1 MKRDMRPLKAKHDAI
16 QTLYERPDEDQSF
29 LNKEMI
35 QSESKAF
42 FGCENDTTPEKVRI
56 HEMKKQKKCLT
67 PGCVEDARC
76 RGLCKACYSTAR
88 LRVSSGLNSWEQLEN
103 VGLVLPSKAPER
115 TAFSTALEKQF
126 GIEEKARKQHK
137 VAARRAAVP
146 AEREVASLPTI
157 EEFRLL
163 ALQVAASPSAESMQK
178 LFDMQERMKTHAP
191 KAERCP
197 SLEERVT
204 PAPMSKSSV
213 VEVSTP
219 RSDLPPEVASYPAWP
234 EYPPQ
239 AAENEIDQ
247 EFDNQ
252 SLFVHEPLPDRVN
265 EAMDVALPEV
275 DNQFV
280 QLAVQEQEERD
291 RMEGGLDL
299 IIGNPPEEVK
309 MSLRERSLVDAKLAA
324 EGKLLTVVEGRCE
337 QDGMSDEE
345 FERIKKSIAI
355 KQAEDEGKT
364 PPPQQ
369 NVPALIQ
376 AESSPL
382 ASPPSFP
389 EPAMPEVLAYDSAL
403 DGPAETASIELVPV
417 NPIQK

>member
-191 KAERCP
+191 KPDVRWKPTCCEDLLEAGPRLP
-197 SLEERVT
+197 SEQQKISESGQLE
-204 PAPMSKSSV
+204 P
-213 VEVSTP
+213 
-219 RSDLPPEVASYPAWP
+219 
-234 EYPPQ
+234 PPQ
-239 AAENEIDQ
+239 AT
-247 EFDNQ
+247 
-252 SLFVHEPLPDRVN
+252 DRVN

-403 DGPAETASIELVPV
+403 DGPAETASVKLVPV